1 MWSKMKVALNKVV
14 FNDLKLKTS
23 DQKQELTML
32 YIFLPALGPQ
42 YEYAPMTK
50 LYAT

>member
-1 MWSKMKVALNKVV
+1 MKVPLNKVV
-14 FNDLKLKTS
+14 LNDLKLKIS
-23 DQKQELTML
+23 DQGQELTIL
-32 YIFLPALGPQ
+32 YIYLPALGPQ

>member
-1 MWSKMKVALNKVV
+1 MKVPLNKVV
-14 FNDLKLKTS
+14 LNDLKLKIS
-23 DQKQELTML
+23 DQGQEITIL
-32 YIFLPALGPQ
+32 YIYLPALGPQ

>member
-1 MWSKMKVALNKVV
+1 MKVPLNKVV
-14 FNDLKLKTS
+14 LNDLKLKIS
-23 DQKQELTML
+23 DQGQELTML
-32 YIFLPALGPQ
+32 YTFLPALGPQ